1 MKTESQYDPMS
12 LSLRVKE
19 RVEKRARGTLTG
31 DPASTP
37 NMPPPKQKE
46 TGGLQD
52 AENSISDEFL
62 NLLFTPPADL
72 PPTLPRQAQ
81 NKSNNFDSL
90 GTMRN
95 SLPLKLQE
103 EKIPELQNSKQA
115 FSFKINNLPEGE
127 VKVSGSYIGG
137 KLKLAL
143 RLANKLS
150 VQQQDV
156 LVKML
161 KAQLSNELGVPLE
174 VEIDRSVE

>member
-12 LSLRVKE
+12 LSIRVKE

-31 DPASTP
+31 EPATP
-37 NMPPPKQKE
+37 NMPAPKQKE
-46 TGGLQD
+46 TGGPHGH
-52 AENSISDEFL
+52 ENSISDEFL
-62 NLLFTPPADL
+62 NLLFTPHADL
-72 PPTLPRQAQ
+72 TQPFPNQTK
-81 NKSNNFDSL
+81 NKSNNLDSL

-103 EKIPELQNSKQA
+103 EKISELKNSKQT

-137 KLKLAL
+137 KLKLIL
-143 RLANKLS
+143 RLANNLS

-156 LVKML
+156 LVRML